1 MRIGIVVDSACD
13 LPREWLAAHDVKL
26 LPVTVRIG
34 ETSLVDLRDE
44 QATLDFV
51 NAHVA
56 ERGHTAETAA
66 FPSEAIKALF
76 LDQLV
81 IDYDY
86 VFCITVTRHRS
97 QIHENATHASFGI
110 LNEYK
115 PIRTTAGHTTPFAL
129 RIIDS
134 QQVFAGQGLLP
145 VEAVRLR
152 DAGATAPEIR
162 SRLEF
167 LAERSYAYMVPRD
180 LGYLRA
186 RIKHRGDRSVSLLAA
201 LIGGALDI
209 KPILHCHR
217 GDTGPVG
224 KVRGFAPAAGKLLGF
239 AAERVRTGLLTPTLC
254 LSYGG
259 ALEELRKLPG
269 YDALV
274 AECAT
279 RQVELFET
287 VMSLTGM
294 VNVGAGSLTLGF
306 AAPPHAFP

>member
-56 ERGHTAETAA
+56 ERGHTAETAE

-115 PIRTTAGHTTPFAL
+115 PIRTTAGHATPFAL

-239 AAERVRTGLLTPTLC
+239 AAERVRTGLLTSTLC

-279 RQVELFET
+279 QHVELFET

>member
-13 LPREWLAAHDVKL
+13 LPPAWLEAHNVKL

-34 ETSLVDLRDE
+34 ETQFVDLRDE
-44 QATLDFV
+44 RATLDFAD
-51 NAHVA
+51 AHVA

-66 FPSEAIKALF
+66 YPSDRIKALF
-76 LDQLV
+76 LDELV
-81 IDYDY
+81 VDYDY
-86 VFCITVTRHRS
+86 VFCLTITRSRS
-97 QIHENATHASFGI
+97 QIHDNATHASFAI

-115 PIRTTAGHTTPFAL
+115 PIRAAAGHTTPFAL
-129 RIIDS
+129 RIVDS
-134 QQVFAGQGLLP
+134 QQVFAGQGILP

-224 KVRGFAPAAGKLLGF
+224 KVRGFEPAAEKLLSF
-239 AAERVRTGLLTPTLC
+239 AADRVGLLTPTLC

-259 ALEELRKLPG
+259 ELDQLHALPG
-269 YDALV
+269 YTALV
-274 AECAT
+274 AACEAHN
-279 RQVELFET
+279 VERFET

-294 VNVGAGSLTLGF
+294 VNVGAGSLTVGF
-306 AAPPHAFP
+306 AGPPHTFA

>member
-13 LPREWLAAHDVKL
+13 LPPAWLDAHDVKL

-34 ETSLVDLRDE
+34 ESSFVDLRDE
-44 QATLDFV
+44 RATLDFV
-51 NAHVA
+51 EAHVA
-56 ERGHTAETAA
+56 ERGHTAETGAY
-66 FPSEAIKALF
+66 PSDRIKALF
-76 LDQLV
+76 LEQLV

-86 VFCITVTRHRS
+86 VFCLTVTRHRS
-97 QIHENATHASFGI
+97 QIHDNATHASFAI

-115 PIRTTAGHTTPFAL
+115 PIRANAGHSTPFAL
-129 RIIDS
+129 RIVDS
-134 QQVFAGQGLLP
+134 QQVFAGQGILP

-186 RIKHRGDRSVSLLAA
+186 RIKHRGDKSVSLLAA

-224 KVRGFAPAAGKLLGF
+224 KVRGFEPAAEKLFAF
-239 AAERVRTGLLTPTLC
+239 AAERVRAGLLTPTLC

-259 ALEELRKLPG
+259 ELEQMRALPG
-269 YDALV
+269 YAALV
-274 AECAT
+274 AACDEHH
-279 RQVELFET
+279 VERFET

-294 VNVGAGSLTLGF
+294 VNVGVGSLTLGF
-306 AAPPHAFP
+306 AAPPHAFA

>member
-13 LPREWLAAHDVKL
+13 LPPDWLAAHDIRL

-34 ETSLVDLRDE
+34 QSAFVDLRDE
-44 QATLDFV
+44 RATLDFIDS
-51 NAHVA
+51 HVR
-56 ERGHTAETAA
+56 ERHTAETSA
-66 FPSEAIKALF
+66 FPVEQIKALF
-76 LDQLV
+76 LEQLV

-86 VFCITVTRHRS
+86 VFCLTVTRHRS
-97 QIHENATHASFGI
+97 QIHENATHASFAI

-115 PIRTTAGHTTPFAL
+115 AVRADAGHTTPFAL
-129 RIIDS
+129 RIVDS
-134 QQVFAGQGLLP
+134 QQVFAGQGILP

-152 DAGATAPEIR
+152 EAGASAPEIR

-180 LGYLRA
+180 LAYLRA
-186 RIKHRGDRSVSLLAA
+186 RIKHRGDRSVSLLSA

-224 KVRGFAPAAGKLLGF
+224 KVRGFETAAQKLF
-239 AAERVRTGLLTPTLC
+239 AFAVERVRAGLLTPTLC

-259 ALEELRKLPG
+259 ELEQMRALPG
-269 YDALV
+269 YAALV
-274 AECAT
+274 AACDEHH
-279 RQVELFET
+279 VERFET

-306 AAPPHAFP
+306 AAPAHGFV

>member
-13 LPREWLAAHDVKL
+13 LPPDWLQAHDVKL

-34 ETSLVDLRDE
+34 DSTFVDLRDARE
-44 QATLDFV
+44 TLAFV
-51 NAHVA
+51 DAHVA

-66 FPSEAIKALF
+66 FGAEQIEALF
-76 LDQLV
+76 LEQLV

-86 VFCITVTRHRS
+86 VFCITVTRNRS
-97 QIHENATHASFGI
+97 QIHENATQASFGI
-110 LNEYK
+110 LGEYK
-115 PIRTTAGHTTPFAL
+115 PVRMQAGHTTPFAL
-129 RIIDS
+129 RIVDT
-134 QQVFAGQGLLP
+134 QQVFAGQGILP

-186 RIKHRGDRSVSLLAA
+186 RIKHRGDRSVSLLSA

-217 GDTGPVG
+217 GETGPVG
-224 KVRGFAPAAGKLLGF
+224 KVRGFAPAAEKLF
-239 AAERVRTGLLTPTLC
+239 AFTAGRVRAGLLTPTVC

-259 ALEELRKLPG
+259 ELDEMRQLPG

-274 AECAT
+274 AACAEHN
-279 RQVELFET
+279 VERFET
-287 VMSLTGM
+287 VMSMTGM
-294 VNVGAGSLTLGF
+294 VNVGAGSLTVGF
-306 AAPPHAFP
+306 AAPPQPFS

>member
-13 LPREWLAAHDVKL
+13 LPPAWLEAHDVKL

-34 ETSLVDLRDE
+34 DTRFVDLRDE
-44 QATLDFV
+44 RATLDFV
-51 NAHVA
+51 DAHVA

-66 FPSEAIKALF
+66 YPSDRIKALF
-76 LDQLV
+76 LDELV
-81 IDYDY
+81 IEYDY
-86 VFCITVTRHRS
+86 VFCLTVTRHRS
-97 QIHENATHASFGI
+97 QIHDNATHASFAI

-115 PIRTTAGHTTPFAL
+115 PIRAAAGHATPFAL
-129 RIIDS
+129 RIVDS
-134 QQVFAGQGLLP
+134 QQVFAGQGILP

-162 SRLEF
+162 TRLEF

-186 RIKHRGDRSVSLLAA
+186 RVKHRGDKRVSLLAA
-201 LIGGALDI
+201 MIGGALDI

-224 KVRGFAPAAGKLLGF
+224 KIRGFEPAAEKLLGF
-239 AAERVRTGLLTPTLC
+239 VADRVRAGLLTPTLC

-259 ALEELRKLPG
+259 ELEQMRALPG

-274 AECAT
+274 EACDAHH
-279 RQVELFET
+279 VERFET

-294 VNVGAGSLTLGF
+294 VNVGAGSLTVGF
-306 AAPPHAFP
+306 AAPPHTFA

>member
-13 LPREWLAAHDVKL
+13 LPPEWLAAHGIHL
-26 LPVTVRIG
+26 LPVTVKIG
-34 ETSLVDLRDE
+34 QSAFVDLRDE
-44 QATLDFV
+44 RATLDFIES
-51 NAHVA
+51 HVTG
-56 ERGHTAETAA
+56 RHTAETSA
-66 FPSEAIKALF
+66 FPADQIKALF
-76 LDQLV
+76 LEQLV

-86 VFCITVTRHRS
+86 VFCLTVTRHRS
-97 QIHENATHASFGI
+97 QIHDNATHASFAI

-115 PIRTTAGHTTPFAL
+115 PIRAQAGRTTPFAL
-129 RIIDS
+129 RIVDS
-134 QQVFAGQGLLP
+134 QQVFAGQGILP

-152 DAGATAPEIR
+152 DAGASAPEIR

-186 RIKHRGDRSVSLLAA
+186 RIKHRGDKSVSLLAA

-217 GDTGPVG
+217 GDTGPVC
-224 KVRGFAPAAGKLLGF
+224 KVRGFEPAAEKLF
-239 AAERVRTGLLTPTLC
+239 AFAVERVRAGLLTPTLC

-259 ALEELRKLPG
+259 ELDQMRALPG
-269 YDALV
+269 YAALV
-274 AECAT
+274 AACEEHH
-279 RQVELFET
+279 VERFET

-294 VNVGAGSLTLGF
+294 VNVGSGSLTLGF
-306 AAPPHAFP
+306 AAPPHAFA